1 MRQVEFPNRPRAQY
15 ALSVLA
21 VGVAFALREALTGA
35 FGVGE
40 PYVTFY
46 PAVVL
51 TAALGGFGP
60 GLLATFLSAL
70 VTALWILPPRWHLLQ
85 MTEPDAIGLLAFS
98 TIGVCMSFLAGLYHR
113 ARERSAALRTELA
126 LRDSAEQFRAFFEN
140 TAVGAAQLDTS
151 GRFRLVNERMCQIT
165 GFSREELLRM
175 TPPELC
181 PPDEVAQEREHF
193 GRFLRGE
200 LAVYER
206 DTHYLRKDG
215 RIIWVHVTSSAIR
228 GAQGAPVQIA
238 GIIED
243 ITERKR
249 AQEALQKRES
259 TLAQAGQM
267 AHLGA
272 WDIEFHDLED
282 FSSNPLSW
290 SAEVFRIFGYEPSS
304 VQVTY
309 DLFLERL
316 LPDDRGEVARA
327 TFESL
332 GTGKPFSIR
341 HRVVRPDGTVRL
353 VQDHAEVL
361 FDKQGRPV
369 RMVGAVQD
377 ITDNDWAEQVV
388 RDSEEHYRMLFETML
403 QGVVYQDAR
412 GTITSM
418 NPAAQRILGKTAK
431 ELVGQTAI
439 AAERETIRQD
449 GTPFPPTEH
458 PAMLALRTG
467 ASIRDV
473 VMGIFNPRENGYRWI
488 KVSAVPVFRRGP
500 AESKPYQVY
509 TLFDDI
515 TERRVVDA
523 ERESLLAALRDAD
536 RRKNEFLAILSHEL
550 RNPLAPIRNSVY
562 VLERVPPGGD
572 QATRALAVIDRQA
585 QHLARLVDDLLDVTR
600 ISRGKIRLQLERIEL
615 GSLIRRTA
623 DDHRD
628 LFARNGIELQV
639 SADGPLHVSG
649 DPTRLSQVVGNL
661 LENSAKFTPRGG
673 HTRISAAVTADGRAE
688 IRVRDDGTGI
698 ERDTLGRLF
707 EPFVQ
712 AEKTLDRSRGGL
724 GLGLALVKGMI
735 QMHGGTVTAE
745 SEGLGMGSE
754 FIVRL
759 PLESSSRPRLSAV
772 PAPSHTADT
781 RRVLVIEDNT
791 DAAESLREAL
801 ELGHHVVEVAYA
813 GPEGIEKARAFSPDV
828 VLCDIGLPGL
838 DGYGVAR
845 AFRADPR
852 LGSTY
857 MVALS
862 GYALQEDVERAKQAG
877 FDRHMA
883 KPPDLAA
890 LEALLAERPAAAA
903 PAEAAI

>member
-1 MRQVEFPNRPRAQY
+1 VDRVELPNRPRVQY
-15 ALSVLA
+15 ALAVLA
-21 VGVAFALREALTGA
+21 VAVAFALREAVS
-35 FGVGE
+35 GVSGLGW

-51 TAALGGFGP
+51 TAVLGGFGP

-70 VTALWILPPRWHLLQ
+70 AAALWILPPRWRLLP
-85 MTEPDAIGLLAFS
+85 MAEPDAAGLLVFS
-98 TIGVCMSFLAGLYHR
+98 VMGLCMSALAGLYHR
-113 ARERSAALRTELA
+113 ARERGAALRTQLA
-126 LRDSAEQFRAFFEN
+126 LRGSAEQFRAFFEN
-140 TAVGAAQLDTS
+140 TAVGAAQLEVS
-151 GRFRLVNERMCQIT
+151 GRFRQVNDRMCQIT

-175 TPPELC
+175 APPELS
-181 PPDEVAQEREHF
+181 PPDEVAQERERF
-193 GRFLRGE
+193 TRFLRGE
-200 LAVYER
+200 PAVYER
-206 DTHYLRKDG
+206 DKRYMRKDG
-215 RIIWVHVTSSAIR
+215 RIIWVHATESVVR
-228 GAQGAPVQIA
+228 DAQGAPVLLA

-243 ITERKR
+243 ITERKH
-249 AQEALQKRES
+249 AQEALQKQES

-272 WDIEFHDLED
+272 WDIEFHDREDLEA
-282 FSSNPLSW
+282 SPLSW
-290 SAEVFRIFGYEPSS
+290 SAEVFRIFGYEPGS
-304 VQVTY
+304 VEVTN
-309 DLFLERL
+309 DLFFERVH
-316 LPDDRGEVARA
+316 PDDRLEVARA
-327 TFESL
+327 AADSL
-332 GTGKPFSIR
+332 GTGKPYSIR

-353 VQDHAEVL
+353 VQEHAEVL
-361 FDKQGRPV
+361 LDEQGRPV

-377 ITDNDWAEQVV
+377 ITDNDQAAQVV
-388 RDSEEHYRMLFETML
+388 CDSEEHYRMLFETML
-403 QGVVYQDAR
+403 QGVVYQDGR

-431 ELVGQTAI
+431 ELVGQAAI
-439 AAERETIRQD
+439 GSERETIRQD
-449 GTPFPPTEH
+449 GTPFPAAEH

-488 KVSAVPVFRRGP
+488 KVSAVPVFRPGP

-515 TERRVVDA
+515 TERRAVDA

-562 VLERVPPGGD
+562 VLERVPPGSD
-572 QATRALAVIDRQA
+572 QAVRALSMIDRQA
-585 QHLARLVDDLLDVTR
+585 QHLTRLVDDLLDVTR
-600 ISRGKIRLQLERIEL
+600 ISRGKIRLQLERVEV

-628 LFARNGIELQV
+628 VFARNGIELQV
-639 SADGPLHVSG
+639 SADDGPPLYVSG
-649 DPTRLSQVVGNL
+649 DPTRLAQVIGNL

-673 HTRISAAVTADGRAE
+673 HTRISAVAAAGGRAE
-688 IRVRDDGTGI
+688 IRVRDDGAGI

-712 AEKTLDRSRGGL
+712 AEKTLDRSGGGL
-724 GLGLALVKGMI
+724 GLGLALVKGMV
-735 QMHGGTVTAE
+735 QMHGGTVTAQ

-759 PLESSSRPRLSAV
+759 PLEGSAQQRLSPVPARPR
-772 PAPSHTADT
+772 PGDR

-838 DGYGVAR
+838 DGYEVAR
-845 AFRADPR
+845 AFRADPG
-852 LGSTY
+852 LGSAY
-857 MVALS
+857 LVALS
-862 GYALQEDVERAKQAG
+862 GYALQEDIDKAKQAG

-890 LEALLAERPAAAA
+890 LEAMLAERPAAAA
-903 PAEAAI
+903 AI